1 MIAINKEIEI
11 AISNQLCDPEQ
22 QGDRVRDRRSYMGPR
37 SGWWGAHHVT
47 RDQQGDRDQEV
58 IEIVIGDQVCD
69 RDQQGDR
76 GRDR

>member
-1 MIAINKEIEI
+1 MIGD
-11 AISNQLCDPEQ
+11 QVRGRDQ
-22 QGDRVRDRRSYMGPR
+22 QGDRGRDRRSYILPR
-37 SGWWGAHHVT
+37 TVCCEAQHVT

-69 RDQQGDR
+69 SDQQGDR